1 METDKY
7 TVVEMSRMRKSIAK
21 HMSES
26 YFTCPTVTMNLSA
39 DVSDL
44 LNYKRELTT
53 ESFKP
58 SVTAFLVTIVAK
70 ALRNHPEINC
80 SVDGTSI
87 IQKNDVNIGVAVAAD
102 EGLLVPVIKQ
112 ADTKSLEDI
121 CAELAELIPQAR
133 IMRLS
138 RASLSEG
145 TFTITN
151 LGMFDIESFTPI
163 INLPEIAILGV
174 NAIKNTVVLENGSPV
189 ERPFMNLSLTT
200 DHRAIDGAVG
210 AAFLSD
216 IKKMIEAV
224 RDYS

>member
-1 METDKY
+1 METNNY
-7 TVVEMSRMRKSIAK
+7 TVVEMSRMRKSVAK

-39 DVSDL
+39 DVSEL
-44 LNYKRELTT
+44 LKYKRELTT

-58 SVTAFLVTIVAK
+58 SITAFLVVIIAK
-70 ALRNHPEINC
+70 ALRMHPEINC
-80 SVDGTSI
+80 SVEGTSI
-87 IQKNDVNIGVAVAAD
+87 INKNDVNVGVAVAAE

-112 ADTKSLEDI
+112 ADIKSLQDI
-121 CAELAELIPQAR
+121 CGELAELVPQAR

-138 RASLSEG
+138 RANMSEG

-151 LGMFDIESFTPI
+151 LGMFGIESFTPI

-174 NAIKNTVVLENGSPV
+174 NAIKNVVVLENGSPI

-200 DHRAIDGAVG
+200 DHRVIDGAVG

-224 RDYS
+224 REYS